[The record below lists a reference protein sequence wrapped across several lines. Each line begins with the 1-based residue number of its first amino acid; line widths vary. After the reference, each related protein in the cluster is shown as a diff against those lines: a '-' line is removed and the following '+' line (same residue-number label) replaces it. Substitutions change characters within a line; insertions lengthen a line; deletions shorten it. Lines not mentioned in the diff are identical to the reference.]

1 MHSVVRKTPIVLV
14 VDDDV
19 LFQEAISRAASA
31 DGLATMALVH
41 GQATRQVAA
50 NRKPD
55 LILLCA
61 ELPDAEGRDVLRE
74 LKRDAHTSDIPV
86 FMYGQKESNFDRM
99 RALQLGAVDYWF
111 KPLNLPSLVLR
122 IHFHLENPVVSTE
135 REKRTMGA
143 RDTWPDLS
151 EVDRSQAEALVSEAQ
166 RRTPKAERRNSDMAP
181 VSRPVLIV
189 ENDSDIRQSL
199 CDILED
205 EGIPVLTA
213 GNGEEALE
221 VLQRKGPP
229 PLIIFLDL
237 MMPHMSGWELYRR
250 IAADHAAP
258 IVVISALP
266 FDDSMGLITWLQK
279 PVRVEQVLSVIAR
292 ARLGE
297 AMASTVSAVAPG
309 PRVTLRRKHS

>member
-1 MHSVVRKTPIVLV
+1 MVLSTMHSVVRKTPIVLV

-31 DGLATMALVH
+31 DGLATMSLVH

-74 LKRDAHTSDIPV
+74 LKRDAQTSGIPV

-181 VSRPVLIV
+181 V
-189 ENDSDIRQSL
+189 
-199 CDILED
+199 
-205 EGIPVLTA
+205 
-213 GNGEEALE
+213 
-221 VLQRKGPP
+221 
-229 PLIIFLDL
+229 
-237 MMPHMSGWELYRR
+237 
-250 IAADHAAP
+250 
-258 IVVISALP
+258 
-266 FDDSMGLITWLQK
+266 
-279 PVRVEQVLSVIAR
+279 
-292 ARLGE
+292 
-297 AMASTVSAVAPG
+297 
-309 PRVTLRRKHS
+309 